1 MRRILLLLFGVV
13 MLFEL
18 AGGVYAQDSST
29 ISSLTA
35 SLSKEEQL
43 LGSAKPITA
52 TDIARL
58 DALIPK
64 IRAAKDPALLSR
76 AELLVVLFRE
86 RDTTEATT
94 AALDKQI
101 VQEARQIRGYRWH
114 RTKDVLVKTG
124 FWTGLSSLGLLGAS
138 QAVLGWATD
147 QFIQQ
152 PTAAAA
158 APYFI
163 TGQVTQLTSGL
174 GLIGAVGGIGMA
186 WLLSINPFDIPAPLT
201 ASGVAYPR
209 NGMTTAE
216 KVSYLETTKKRYQKQ
231 EKGARIGRNVSFG
244 FLAAGLTGALATGI
258 VGYLGNL
265 EYQKYAA
272 STTAADATTY
282 RNTVTTYEYIAIGT
296 ASLAFVGLTG
306 ATIGYLF
313 GPDPAQLSS
322 SIQALDSQL
331 RHLRED
337 Q

>member
-1 MRRILLLLFGVV
+1 MIRARALLFGVV
-13 MLFEL
+13 MLIAL
-18 AGGVYAQDSST
+18 VVAAYAQDSSAV
-29 ISSLTA
+29 SSLTA

-43 LGSAKPITA
+43 LGSTKPITA
-52 TDIARL
+52 ADLTRL
-58 DALIPK
+58 ETLLPK

-86 RDTTEATT
+86 RETTKAATAT
-94 AALDKQI
+94 LDKQI
-101 VQEARQIRGYRWH
+101 AQEARQIRGFRWH
-114 RTKDVLVKTG
+114 RTKDVLVKAG
-124 FWTGLSSLGLLGAS
+124 FWTGLSSLGLLGVS

-147 QFIQQ
+147 QFVQQ
-152 PTAAAA
+152 PTASTA

-163 TGQVTQLTSGL
+163 TGQVTQLTSAAGI
-174 GLIGAVGGIGMA
+174 IGAVGGLGMA

-201 ASGVAYPR
+201 ASGIAYPR
-209 NGMTTAE
+209 SGMTTPE
-216 KVSYLETTKKRYQKQ
+216 KISYLETTKNHYQKQ
-231 EKGARIGRNVSFG
+231 EKGAKVGRNVSFA

-258 VGYLGNL
+258 TGYLGNL

-282 RNTVTTYEYIAIGT
+282 RNTVTTYEYITMGT
-296 ASLAFVGLTG
+296 ASLAFLGLTG

-331 RHLRED
+331 KHLQED
-337 Q
+337 R